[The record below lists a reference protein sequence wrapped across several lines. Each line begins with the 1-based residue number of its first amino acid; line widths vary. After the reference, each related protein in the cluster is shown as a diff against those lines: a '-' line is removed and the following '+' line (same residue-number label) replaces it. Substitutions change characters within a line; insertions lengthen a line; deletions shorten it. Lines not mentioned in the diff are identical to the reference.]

1 MWFDWRNWMM
11 TFPERLVTLRKQRG
25 ITQKTFAE
33 ALDIH
38 VTHVRR
44 YERGASQ
51 PTLNVLIKMAKVLS
65 VSADTLLFGKDS
77 RGPSEDLRL
86 QFEAVSEFDDE
97 EKKFVRALLEGLIL
111 RHEAKR
117 WSKMA

>member
-1 MWFDWRNWMM
+1 MWVDWRNWLMN
-11 TFPERLVTLRKQRG
+11 FSERLVNLRKERG
-25 ITQKTFAE
+25 ITQKAFAE
-33 ALDIH
+33 ALDVH

-51 PTLNVLIKMAKVLS
+51 PTLSVLIKMAKVLS

-77 RGPSEDLRL
+77 RGPSEDLKL
-86 QFEAVSEFDDE
+86 QFEAVSEFDEE

-117 WSKMA
+117 WSQIA